1 MRNVTVDTGGLD
13 DVFLDALVTWLCV
26 PSGGYGF
33 TVRIPARVLNY
44 TRTGKVTIEVTALS
58 GEKAETTVDAR
69 NLRWAK

>member
-33 TVRIPARVLNY
+33 TLPIPARVLNY
-44 TRTGKVTIEVTALS
+44 SRTGKVTIEVTTRT
-58 GEKAETTVDAR
+58 GKKTTTTVDAR